1 MNIYRCRSAGRYRR
15 SDPQAVS
22 IDTRAEL
29 LEEHKGKDGL
39 RAKTDPIIEI
49 KTQTGSVLHVLI
61 PASDQLSCSPSGG
74 PASEEELETFLL
86 DGGCDDG
93 GYAGSA
99 LGGHHS

>member
-22 IDTRAEL
+22 IDTRTEL

-49 KTQTGSVLHVLI
+49 KTQTGSVQRVPI
-61 PASDQLSCSPSGG
+61 STSDELFCSPSGS

-86 DGGCDDG
+86 DGSRDDG
-93 GYAGSA
+93 GYTSSA
-99 LGGHHS
+99 LGSHHS

>member
-1 MNIYRCRSAGRYRR
+1 MHIYRCRRVGRYRR
-15 SDPQAVS
+15 SHPGTVS

-39 RAKTDPIIEI
+39 RAKTDPVEITTQIE
-49 KTQTGSVLHVLI
+49 SVLHVPI
-61 PASDQLSCSPSGG
+61 PASDQLSCSPSGS

-86 DGGCDDG
+86 DGSRDNG

-99 LGGHHS
+99 LGSHHS